1 MTIDRRTA
9 LRLCV
14 GPSLAALAGCTAA
27 DLLAPPPPQLYT
39 LSPKSTFDRS
49 LPRVDWQ
56 LLVETPAAPAAIDT
70 PRVALARTPMTVDY
84 YAGVSW
90 VDRLPLMLQSLMIE
104 SFENSG
110 RIVAIGREG
119 VSLRADFVLRTE
131 LREFQI
137 ELPEGSA
144 APSATVRLTGRLVAM
159 PRRSIESVR
168 AFEAR
173 SPAAGPTFP
182 AIVTAFDEALGTVL
196 KRVVE
201 WTLVEGEA
209 SRVRNRG
216 R

>member
-1 MTIDRRTA
+1 MRIDRRTA
-9 LRLCV
+9 LRL
-14 GPSLAALAGCTAA
+14 GTLPALAAVAGCSAV
-27 DLLAPPPPQLYT
+27 DLLAPPSPQLYT
-39 LSPKSTFDRS
+39 LSPKSTFDRPI
-49 LPRVDWQ
+49 PRVDWQ
-56 LLVETPAAPAAIDT
+56 LLVETPTAPAAIDT
-70 PRVALARTPMTVDY
+70 PRVAVARTPMTVDY

-90 VDRLPLMLQSLMIE
+90 VDRVPLMLQVLMIE

-137 ELPEGSA
+137 ELGDGAA
-144 APSATVRLTGRLVAM
+144 APAAVVRLTGRLVAM
-159 PRRSIESVR
+159 PRRSIEAVQ

-173 SPAAGPTFP
+173 VPAAGPTFP
-182 AIVTAFDEALGTVL
+182 AIVGAFDEALGAVL

-201 WTLVEGEA
+201 WTLIEGES

>member
-1 MTIDRRTA
+1 VRIDRRSL
-9 LRLCV
+9 LRL
-14 GPSLAALAGCTAA
+14 GALPPLAALAGCTAV

-39 LSPKSTFDRS
+39 LSPKSTFDRPI
-49 LPRVDWQ
+49 PRVDWQ
-56 LLVETPAAPAAIDT
+56 LLVETPSAPAAIDT
-70 PRVALARTPMTVDY
+70 PRVAIARTPMTVDY

-90 VDRLPLMLQSLMIE
+90 VDRVPLMLQVLMIE

-137 ELPEGSA
+137 DLADGPA
-144 APSATVRLTGRLVAM
+144 APAAVVRLTGRLVSM
-159 PRRSIESVR
+159 PRRAIEAVR

-173 SPAAGPTFP
+173 VPAAGQTFP
-182 AIVTAFDEALGTVL
+182 AIVAAFDEALGTVL
-196 KRVVE
+196 KRLVE
-201 WTLVEGEA
+201 WTLVEGES

>member
-1 MTIDRRTA
+1 MRIDRRTA
-9 LRLCV
+9 LRLGAV
-14 GPSLAALAGCTAA
+14 PPLVLLGGCNAV

-39 LSPKSTFDRS
+39 LSPKSTFDRPI
-49 LPRVDWQ
+49 PRVDWQ
-56 LLVETPAAPAAIDT
+56 LLVETPTAPAAIDT
-70 PRVALARTPMTVDY
+70 PRVAVARTPMTVDY

-90 VDRLPLMLQSLMIE
+90 VDRVPLMLQTLMIE

-119 VSLRADFVLRTE
+119 VSLRADFVLRIE

-137 ELPEGSA
+137 ELAEG
-144 APSATVRLTGRLVAM
+144 APPAATVRLTGRLVSM
-159 PRRSIESVR
+159 PRRAIEAVR
-168 AFEAR
+168 GFEAR
-173 SPAAGPTFP
+173 TPAAGPTFP
-182 AIVTAFDEALGTVL
+182 AIVAAFDDALGTVL